1 MKKLNIGILGV
12 SNHFIKRI
20 ILPIANSRNCIP
32 FAIASRNSE
41 IAQEAAREFN
51 IPVSHQNYQALLD
64 DANVDA
70 VYIPLPNHLHA
81 EWVLKA
87 LRAGKP
93 VLCEK
98 PLALDQK
105 EAQTLVNESEKTGVP
120 LMEAFMYRF
129 HPTWVHLRNLI
140 RTNQL
145 GSINYIHTSFSYNNP
160 SPTNIRN
167 IAAYGGGALMDIG
180 CYAISVPRFL
190 LNQEPARVV
199 AHTTRHPEFGTDMH
213 TSGLLDFGEAR
224 ASFHVSTLSEPFQK
238 VDVIGTAGSVTVPIP
253 FNTYVDTP
261 SSIIVNTGMGSRE
274 IIFPVSDP
282 YLLMFEAFSDAILSG
297 TPVPLPLSDA
307 VNNMRVIDAVRES
320 SETSSWISL

>member
-1 MKKLNIGILGV
+1 MKKLNIGILGI

-20 ILPIANSRNCIP
+20 ILPLSNSRNCIP
-32 FAIASRNSE
+32 YAIASRE
-41 IAQEAAREFN
+41 PAKARETASEFH
-51 IPVSHQNYQALLD
+51 ISVAHKNYQSLLD
-64 DANVDA
+64 DANIDA

-81 EWVLKA
+81 EWVVKA
-87 LRAGKP
+87 LHAGKP

-98 PLALDQK
+98 PLAMDLQ
-105 EAQTLVNESEKTGVP
+105 QTEMLTEVSEKTGVP

-129 HPTWVHLRNLI
+129 HPSWIHTRNMI

-145 GSINYIHTSFSYNNP
+145 GKINYIHTAFSYNNP
-160 SPTNIRN
+160 SPVNIRN

-180 CYAISVPRFL
+180 CYAISAPRFL
-190 LNQEPARVV
+190 LGQEPVRVV
-199 AHTTRHPEFGTDMH
+199 SHTTLHPEFGTDMH
-213 TSGLLDFGEAR
+213 TSGLLDFGETR

-238 VDVIGTAGSVTVPIP
+238 VDIIGTAGSVTIPVP

-261 SSIIVNTGMGSRE
+261 SSIVVNSGMGMRE
-274 IIFPVSDP
+274 IVFPVCDP
-282 YLLMFEAFSDAILSG
+282 YQLMFEAFADALLSG

-320 SETSSWISL
+320 IQTNAFISL